1 MEHPIPDPLEESPA
15 SIETPLAE
23 AYRQLR
29 FFAIDLKAALDR
41 ERKRTAEL
49 EAAYHD
55 AVVRLTAAAR
65 LRDEEMGDHL
75 DRIARLVEL
84 LALGLGLPAAEAK
97 TLAAASTLH
106 DVGKIGLQ
114 DNLLH
119 KPGRLEEHETE
130 LMRQHTTIGARVLEG
145 SPSPLLKLA
154 REIALSHH
162 ENWDGTGYPFGLAG
176 EAIPL
181 AARVVK
187 LADTYDALRSVRSYK
202 PAYDHETACRIILE
216 GDSRTLP
223 QHFDPDLLELFRR
236 THDQIE
242 ATWQQSK
249 PEPHHP

>member
-1 MEHPIPDPLEESPA
+1 MDVGIPGSPA
-15 SIETPLAE
+15 EGAEQGETPLAE

-41 ERKRTAEL
+41 ERQRTAEL

-75 DRIARLVEL
+75 DRISRLVEL
-84 LALGLGLPAAEAK
+84 LALGIGRPTLEAK
-97 TLAAASTLH
+97 TIAAASTLH
-106 DVGKIGLQ
+106 DVGKIGLH
-114 DNLLH
+114 DDLLH
-119 KPGRLEEHETE
+119 KRGTLEEHETE

-145 SPSPLLKLA
+145 SPSPLLRLA

-181 AARVVK
+181 AARIVK
-187 LADTYDALRSVRSYK
+187 LADTYDALRSVRCYK
-202 PAYDHETACRIILE
+202 AAYDHQTACRIILE
-216 GDSRTLP
+216 GDSRTQP
-223 QHFDPDLLELFRR
+223 EHFDPQLLALFRQ
-236 THDQIE
+236 THAQI
-242 ATWQQSK
+242 AAAWQRS
-249 PEPHHP
+249 